1 MKQKIVNKYIRQI
14 KRIYRGKSS
23 DKKQFIEELQDALL
37 CFCEEHPD
45 SSYSDLVKEFG
56 KPSEMKDILSF
67 HSAEKLQKRNMF
79 LYWTVNITVITATA
93 ILVFFTVHYMQEKYN
108 DTHGYFIEYLY
119 NPENGEPEEMNINP
133 VTGETFAPIDESE
146 YEYIDFGTHYAD
158 PDEEEED

>member
-1 MKQKIVNKYIRQI
+1 MQEEITLKQKIVKKYIRQI

-23 DKKQFIEELQDALL
+23 DKKQFIKELQDALL

-79 LYWTVNITVITATA
+79 MYWTVNIAVIIVIA
-93 ILVFFTVHYMQEKYN
+93 ILVFFTVRYVKEKYN
-108 DTHGYFIEYLY
+108 ITHGYDIEYLY
-119 NPENGEPEEMNINP
+119 DPEDDGEPEEININP
-133 VTGETFAPIDESE
+133 FTGETYPPLDEHT
-146 YEYIDFGTHYAD
+146 DFD
-158 PDEEEED
+158 

>member
-1 MKQKIVNKYIRQI
+1 MQEEITLKQKIVKKYIRQI

-79 LYWTVNITVITATA
+79 LYWTVNIAIIIFVT
-93 ILVFFTVHYMQEKYN
+93 ILVFFTIRYVKEKYN
-108 DTHGYFIEYLY
+108 DTHGYDIDYLY
-119 NPENGEPEEMNINP
+119 DPEDGEPEEININP
-133 VTGETFAPIDESE
+133 FTGETDPPPNEH
-146 YEYIDFGTHYAD
+146 IDFD
-158 PDEEEED
+158 